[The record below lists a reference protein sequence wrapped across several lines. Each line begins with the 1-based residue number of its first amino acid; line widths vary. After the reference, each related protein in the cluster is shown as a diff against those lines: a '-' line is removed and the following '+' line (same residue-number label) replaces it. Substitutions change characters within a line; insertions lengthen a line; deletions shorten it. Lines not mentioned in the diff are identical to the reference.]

1 MQQMKNTI
9 FSTNFKTKVLTFI
22 MVEAVMFITASAL
35 VAIASKLLSLPERSQ
50 MMVMLA
56 IQDIVLFIAAPL
68 ITTILISTKPFKF
81 LSLTKLPTLKQI
93 VWVAVAM
100 IVMTPAL
107 NLIVSWNESIHLP
120 EFMSGVEEW
129 MRANENSAMEAT
141 KKILSMN
148 TFGSLI
154 VTVLMVG
161 VMTGI
166 GEELTFRGVMQKL
179 ITEKSSNYHIAI
191 WVTAIIFSAIHFQFF
206 GFFPRMLLGAFFGY
220 LLVWSGS
227 MWLPIFAHFLN
238 NSMAVVAAY
247 MLNIN
252 LTTEELDKV
261 GTIDNGTIWMALV
274 SLILFAGCIYKIKE
288 KSQKSE
294 INELEKSKK

>member
-1 MQQMKNTI
+1 MKNTI

-35 VAIASKLLSLPERSQ
+35 VTIASKLLSLPDRSQ

-68 ITTILISTKPFKF
+68 ITARLISTQPFKF

-93 VWVAVAM
+93 IWVTVAM

-161 VMTGI
+161 LMTGI

-191 WVTAIIFSAIHFQFF
+191 WVTAIIFSAIHLQFF

-220 LLVWSGS
+220 LMVWSGS
-227 MWLPIFAHFLN
+227 IWLPIYAHFLN

-252 LTTEELDKV
+252 LTTDEYEKV
-261 GTIDNGTIWMALV
+261 GTVDNGTIWMALV
-274 SLILFAGCIYKIKE
+274 SLFLFAGCVYKIKG
-288 KSQKSE
+288 KRVVSN
-294 INELEKSKK
+294 IN

>member
-1 MQQMKNTI
+1 
-9 FSTNFKTKVLTFI
+9 
-22 MVEAVMFITASAL
+22 MFIIASAL
-35 VAIASKLLSLPERSQ
+35 VVIVAKLLSLPERSE
-50 MMVMLA
+50 MMVMLT
-56 IQDIVLFIAAPL
+56 IQGVVLFIAAPL
-68 ITTILISTKPFKF
+68 ITAILISTQPLKY
-81 LSLTKLPTLKQI
+81 LDLTKLPSLKQI
-93 VWVAVAM
+93 VWVTIAM
-100 IVMTPAL
+100 IIMTPAL

-129 MRANENSAMEAT
+129 MRVNEDSAMEAT
-141 KKILSMN
+141 KIILSMN
-148 TFGSLI
+148 TFGSFIL
-154 VTVLMVG
+154 TVLMVG

-220 LLVWSGS
+220 LLVWSRS
-227 MWLPIFAHFLN
+227 MWLPIYAHFLN

-247 MLNIN
+247 LLNLN
-252 LTTEELDKV
+252 LTTDEYEKV

-274 SLILFAGCIYKIKE
+274 SLVLFAGCIYKIKE
-288 KSQKSE
+288 
-294 INELEKSKK
+294 NRVVNYTN

>member
-1 MQQMKNTI
+1 MEQMKNTI

-22 MVEAVMFITASAL
+22 MVEAVMFIIASAL
-35 VAIASKLLSLPERSQ
+35 VVIVAKLLSLPERSE
-50 MMVMLA
+50 MMVMLT
-56 IQDIVLFIAAPL
+56 IQGVVLFIAAPL
-68 ITTILISTKPFKF
+68 ITAILISTQPLKY
-81 LSLTKLPTLKQI
+81 LDLTKLPSLKQI
-93 VWVAVAM
+93 VWVTIAM
-100 IVMTPAL
+100 IIMTPAL

-129 MRANENSAMEAT
+129 MRVNEDSAMEAT
-141 KKILSMN
+141 KIILSMN
-148 TFGSLI
+148 TFGSFIL
-154 VTVLMVG
+154 TVLMVG

-191 WVTAIIFSAIHFQFF
+191 LVTAIIFSAIHFQFF

-227 MWLPIFAHFLN
+227 MWLPIYAHFLN

-247 MLNIN
+247 LLNLN
-252 LTTEELDKV
+252 LTTDEYEKV

-274 SLILFAGCIYKIKE
+274 SLVLFAGCIYKIKE
-288 KSQKSE
+288 NRVVS
-294 INELEKSKK
+294 